1 MCRDAI
7 LYVLECNGK
16 YKIGKTIGTTANR
29 IKQLQTGN
37 SERIVEV
44 CSLYSNNVDYVEK
57 YWHDFYKDKRVAGEW
72 FSLDEKDISHIVKY
86 TPSMVLPNYDTVSEE
101 LLDKLMDCSR
111 PAQWVFRQLK
121 AQIKWD
127 PYENRI
133 SYVAIIQR
141 KTLSKADEKKFDRGI
156 SELIGLDLVRRLK
169 PGHYI
174 INPNALVPDSYETWI
189 RVWNRLKGAI
199 DPQDPNTYLDDY
211 SLDKI

>member
-1 MCRDAI
+1 MKDVVIVAQVSLNENETLVKKKMRI
-7 LYVLECNGK
+7 LQPNY
-16 YKIGKTIGTTANR
+16 YKIGNGTMN
-29 IKQLQTGN
+29 
-37 SERIVEV
+37 
-44 CSLYSNNVDYVEK
+44 
-57 YWHDFYKDKRVAGEW
+57 KDGIQAIDLIDV
-72 FSLDEKDISHIVKY
+72 
-86 TPSMVLPNYDTVSEE
+86 
-101 LLDKLMDCSR
+101 LMDCSR

-189 RVWNRLKGAI
+189 RVWNRLKGAV